1 MQAYYFRLLCRME
14 QTKEISA
21 LLTLID
27 DPDEEVFGAVSDK
40 ILGFGRTIIPNLEH
54 LWETTPDEHTQ
65 ERIEHII
72 HRLHY
77 RDLFEDFRQWS
88 LAGHHDLLVGSL
100 LVSKFQFPELTT
112 SAVLLEVE
120 KIRRN
125 IWLELNNYLTPLEQ
139 IRIVTGIL
147 YSYYSL
153 KGTEITYTDINEFL
167 INKVMESKRG
177 NQLSNGILYLILC
190 ELLDIPVKAINI
202 PKQFVL
208 AYFKPGYSNE
218 AASDHWDKIEFFID
232 PSSGMVFT
240 HKDIENYFKR
250 ISVHPVDSYFKPLS
264 NKKVIQHLLE
274 EASNCFNNEKEAYK
288 KEELLKLGNLLE

>member
-1 MQAYYFRLLCRME
+1 ME

-27 DPDEEVFGAVSDK
+27 DPDEEVFGAVSNK
-40 ILGFGRTIIPNLEH
+40 ILDFGRTIIPNLEH
-54 LWETTPDEHTQ
+54 LWETTPDEQIQ
-65 ERIEHII
+65 ERIELII

-77 RDLFEDFRQWS
+77 TDLTEDFRQWS

-100 LVSKFQFPELTT
+100 LVSKFQYPDLTT

-153 KGTEITYTDINEFL
+153 KGTEIAYTDINEFL
-167 INKVMESKRG
+167 IHKLLESKRG
-177 NQLSNGILYLILC
+177 NQLSNGILYLILS
-190 ELLDIPVKAINI
+190 ELLDLPVKAIGV

-218 AASDHWDKIEFFID
+218 SANDHLDKIEFFID
-232 PSSGMVFT
+232 PTSGMVFT

-250 ISVHPVDSYFKPLS
+250 ISVPPVDAYFKPLS

-274 EASNCFNNEKEAYK
+274 EASKCFDNEKNAYK
-288 KEELLKLGNLLE
+288 KNELMELAKLLD

>member
-1 MQAYYFRLLCRME
+1 ME

-21 LLTLID
+21 LLNLID
-27 DPDEEVFGAVSDK
+27 DPDEEVFGAVSNK
-40 ILGFGRTIIPNLEH
+40 IIGFGRTIIPNLEH
-54 LWETTPDEHTQ
+54 LWETTPDEQIQ
-65 ERIEHII
+65 ERIELII

-77 RDLFEDFRQWS
+77 TDLTDDFRQWS

-100 LVSKFQFPELTT
+100 LVSKFQYPELTT

-153 KGTEITYTDINEFL
+153 KGIETAYTDINDFL
-167 INKVMESKRG
+167 IHKVVESKRG
-177 NQLSNGILYLILC
+177 NQVSNGVFYLILC
-190 ELLDIPVKAINI
+190 ELLDIPVKAIGV

-218 AASDHWDKIEFFID
+218 ATNDHLNKIEFFID
-232 PSSGMVFT
+232 PTSGMVFT

-250 ISVHPVDSYFKPLS
+250 ISVPPVDTYFKPLS
-264 NKKVIQHLLE
+264 NKRVIQHLLE
-274 EASNCFNNEKEAYK
+274 EASKCFDSEKQAYK
-288 KEELLKLGNLLE
+288 KEELFNLAKLLD